1 MAYTQQNGDFSAF
14 VNDYKQNDRQP
25 DFKGKGVDLNGHAC
39 DIAIWKRTSQN
50 GKQYFSIKLSAP
62 RDPYQKNVAEMQQA
76 AQQAA
81 AQQPATPA
89 RPQVIGSDPAY
100 HTAEVDDLPFD

>member
-1 MAYTQQNGDFSAF
+1 MAYTQQIGDFSAF

-25 DFKGKGVDLNGHAC
+25 DFKGKGVDLNGNAC

-62 RDPYQKNVAEMQQA
+62 RGTYQKNVAEMQQA

-81 AQQPATPA
+81 APA